1 MHIPS
6 HIFLIRSNKD
16 LGGRT
21 RWRFRGITKH
31 RCPSRSMIPVLFC
44 QHKKHFI
51 GWCSKI
57 CARKVR
63 RGLHYTAQPA
73 YIQNRNHGWNVLFVH
88 PWSQEHWSSHSSH
101 FPSLFQILL
110 ESIPQ
115 FYHLVRI
122 LSSSESMTRKFI
134 FEILWFVRK
143 NTSFKVNFTQWHI
156 LVLCQFCIY
165 NYCLLLAKQCYNVT
179 TTTF

>member
-1 MHIPS
+1 MVPNTMHIPS

-44 QHKKHFI
+44 QHKKHFME
-51 GWCSKI
+51 WCSKI
-57 CARKVR
+57 CARKSQE
-63 RGLHYTAQPA
+63 GSPCYSSA
-73 YIQNRNHGWNVLFVH
+73 YIQNRNHEWNVLFVH

-115 FYHLVRI
+115 SYHLVRI
-122 LSSSESMTRKFI
+122 LSGSGSITRKFI
-134 FEILWFVRK
+134 FQILWFVRK
-143 NTSFKVNFTQWHI
+143 KH
-156 LVLCQFCIY
+156 
-165 NYCLLLAKQCYNVT
+165 
-179 TTTF
+179 